1 MKKQRRRRSCVVC
14 DGLGVFFFF
23 LKSLAW
29 AVRPALC
36 FLFLSRNLFL
46 YFLYSNSLWT
56 EISFSAKYSKK
67 MGPCKPLKPATV
79 LRIVRFDRGSSGF
92 LHFSHRAVLRG
103 KRTAK
108 MSGLRFSR
116 SDRTVRSGFQNP
128 AYTFVRC
135 LFDSLLFIQFLRG
148 KIVRKSRDPN
158 AKSSRRKLNHI

>member
-1 MKKQRRRRSCVVC
+1 MGQVYF
-14 DGLGVFFFF
+14 FFFF
-23 LKSLAW
+23 LKELG
-29 AVRPALC
+29 
-36 FLFLSRNLFL
+36 LSRKTRSLLSFSL
-46 YFLYSNSLWT
+46 LQFVFVFLYSNYLWT
-56 EISFSAKYSKK
+56 EISFPAKYSKK
-67 MGPCKPLKPATV
+67 MEPCKPLKPATV
-79 LRIVRFDRGSSGF
+79 LRTVRFDRGSSSF
-92 LHFSHRAVLRG
+92 MHFSYRMVLRF

-158 AKSSRRKLNHI
+158 AKSSRRKLDHI

>member
-29 AVRPALC
+29 AVRLALC

-56 EISFSAKYSKK
+56 EISFLAKYSKK
-67 MGPCKPLKPATV
+67 MEPCKPLKPATV
-79 LRIVRFDRGSSGF
+79 LRTVRFDRGSSGF

-103 KRTAK
+103 KRPAK
-108 MSGLRFSR
+108 MSGSRFPGP
-116 SDRTVRSGFQNP
+116 DRTVRSGFQNLDCNKI
-128 AYTFVRC
+128 FKVNGC
-135 LFDSLLFIQFLRG
+135 NMWNLL
-148 KIVRKSRDPN
+148 
-158 AKSSRRKLNHI
+158 